1 MPAEGVHVASALGE
15 LKTKNLK
22 SVWGHEERDFT
33 PWLALESNLA
43 RLSEAIGLDLQLERT
58 EVPVGP
64 YSADILAK
72 DASGAYVVIEN
83 QFGKTDHDHLGKLI
97 TYGATLGASMVIWIA
112 ETFTDEHRKALD
124 WLNEH
129 TTEELGLYAVQLE
142 VLQID
147 ESKPAL
153 RFNVVSQPSELAR
166 DASIAR
172 TAGPLS
178 DNQQLQL
185 EFWRQ
190 FRDRLL
196 EKKVVT
202 SAQTPRPQYW
212 FDVPLGRSRVVLSNI
227 CDTSGRIGV
236 RVYINNKIAASA
248 LPQLEAEKS
257 AIESEIGATLQWNP
271 NPGKRDKIIS
281 LDRQVDLQKR
291 SDWPEYTD
299 WLVDTVAKFRKAF
312 MPRVK
317 ALKLGETDP
326 ILDERTLA

>member
-1 MPAEGVHVASALGE
+1 MANELGE
-15 LKTKNLK
+15 LKIKNLK

-33 PWLALESNLA
+33 PWLAMEPNLA
-43 RLSEAIGLDLQLERT
+43 QLSEAIGLDLQLERT

-64 YSADILAK
+64 YSADLLAK
-72 DASGAYVVIEN
+72 DASGAYVVVEN

-97 TYGATLGASMVIWIA
+97 TYGATLGASVVVWIA
-112 ETFTDEHRKALD
+112 ETFTDEHRKALE
-124 WLNEH
+124 WLNDH
-129 TTEELGLYAVQLE
+129 TTEELALYAVQLE

-147 ESKPAL
+147 ESRPAL

-178 DNQQLQL
+178 ENQQLQL

-190 FRDRLL
+190 FRDRLI

-202 SAQTPRPQYW
+202 SAQAPRPQYW
-212 FDVPLGRSRVVLSNI
+212 FDVPLGRTYFSLSNI

-248 LPQLEAEKS
+248 LPQLEAQKN
-257 AIESEIGATLQWNP
+257 AIETEIGSPLEWNP
-271 NPGKRDKIIS
+271 HPGNRDKIIG
-281 LDRQVDLQKR
+281 LFRHVDLQKR
-291 SDWPEYTD
+291 ANWAEYCD
-299 WLVDTVAKFRKAF
+299 WLVETVAKFRKVF

-317 ALKLGETDP
+317 AL
-326 ILDERTLA
+326 TLSDTGPSMNESVPS